1 MNGRTGIYALSAL
14 FVGLSA
20 VGCGR
25 HQRTIYVPNQTA
37 AGATTPSQ
45 PIATPGSGTPVLPGG
60 TIGAPGSG
68 SVGLPSSG
76 TSAPPVA
83 AVSLE
88 ALPGGSRRV
97 ASDAREVAVIS
108 LLARNTTG
116 ADAELSSLELR
127 AEGSLDDAS
136 GVASARLVEDV
147 DGDGRFDRAIDRAI
161 ASAGFTTDDGVASFP
176 LREPLAAGASLRLLV
191 TLDLTGAGRVN
202 DTLRLRLEASALA
215 ASGPGG
221 QPARTAVL
229 ESAGAT
235 LAIGRWVEPHLAFK
249 TPGDGLSPKAVVD
262 TNGNTHVSL
271 SQNYNFNSDVWY
283 SFFDGRSYSPV
294 FDVSRSSATSWN
306 QDLAVEGGIPY
317 LAWEAWDTRFSDYG
331 IRFARFDAG
340 NFSWT
345 QTEDVSGAPGV
356 AARIA
361 VTGGNVHV
369 VWAERGAT
377 TAIKHRAKVNGQWT
391 AIAEISSAAFSNG
404 VRVETPALVVA
415 DSGEVFAA
423 WAENGFGTSEL
434 RGRWISPTGHYGMLE
449 TVASAPQQVE
459 RPVLL
464 RDGADLH
471 VSYEWG
477 GEVYLAQRTNN
488 AWLPGNNV
496 SNSIG
501 ASSES
506 ALVVHGGAVHVFW
519 IEDES
524 NGGPTSTHVAHAVAV
539 GGAFSKPELLTRGPG
554 ARSYPTAVSEG
565 TRLKVLWQDWSLGRQ
580 LIFNTWTEPGGLEAP
595 RAVARPGAEPDRPS
609 GVRARD
615 GALAVAYALDA
626 GGNGEIY
633 VQVEDGPAL
642 GFQAAENVSQSA
654 TGSYK
659 PSIAATSSR
668 SLWVA
673 WEESAAAGFEV
684 QIAERTP
691 TGWSTPAALSSAT
704 PAYAPALSGQGERLS
719 AVWTER
725 VASGQHALMLRER
738 VGGAWGPAASIAA
751 GTSASA
757 WAPSLTHTAR
767 GDRVAAFEREERGRR
782 EVWVA
787 TVQGTGVQGIRV
799 DVAAVASS
807 SAGQYAP
814 RVAARGEEVFVAWAE
829 DGKVLVARRAPGA
842 MSFDPPETLSQG
854 SSWSVDLAVS
864 GDEVLV
870 TWEQW
875 QGNQARP
882 THARLTSAGW
892 TQPAAH
898 DLKAVSGRRT
908 AAISAGAGAFDLLW
922 TEPDG
927 LVIRQR
933 RGS

>member
-1 MNGRTGIYALSAL
+1 MTGRTGIGALSAL
-14 FVGLSA
+14 FVALSA
-20 VGCGR
+20 IGCGR

-37 AGATTPSQ
+37 PGATTPSA
-45 PIATPGSGTPVLPGG
+45 PIATPGSGTPALPGG
-60 TIGAPGSG
+60 AIGAPSSG
-68 SVGLPSSG
+68 SVGAPASG
-76 TSAPPVA
+76 TSAPPLA

-108 LLARNTTG
+108 LLARNTSA
-116 ADAELSSLELR
+116 ADAELSELKLR
-127 AEGSLDDAS
+127 AEGSLDDAR

-147 DGDGRFDRAIDRAI
+147 DGDGRFDRALDRAL
-161 ASAGFTTDDGVASFP
+161 ASAGFTLDDGEASFP
-176 LREPLAAGASLRLLV
+176 LREPLPAGASLRLLV

-202 DTLRLRLEASALA
+202 DTLRLRLEPGALSAR
-215 ASGPGG
+215 GPGG
-221 QPARTAVL
+221 QAAQTAVL
-229 ESAGAT
+229 ESVGAT
-235 LAIGRWVEPHLAFK
+235 AVVGRWVEPHEAFK
-249 TPGDGLSPKAVVD
+249 TPGDGLSPKAIVD
-262 TNGNTHVSL
+262 HNGNTHVSL
-271 SQNYNFNSDVWY
+271 SQNHNFNSDVWY

-294 FDVSRSSATSWN
+294 FDVSASSDTSWN

-317 LAWEAWDTRFSDYG
+317 LAWEAWDSRFSDYA

-340 NFSWT
+340 NFTWT
-345 QTEDVSGAPGV
+345 ASEDVSGAPGV
-356 AARIA
+356 GARIA
-361 VTGGNVHV
+361 VSGGNVHV
-369 VWAERGAT
+369 VWAERGVT
-377 TAIKHRAKVNGQWT
+377 TAIKHRVRTNGQWG
-391 AIAEISSAAFSNG
+391 AIAEISSAATASG

-415 DSGEVFAA
+415 DTGEVFAA
-423 WAENGFGTSEL
+423 WAENGFGASEL
-434 RGRWISPTGHYGMLE
+434 RGRWISPSGQYGALE

-464 RDGADLH
+464 RAGADLH
-471 VSYEWG
+471 VAYEWG
-477 GEVYLAQRTNN
+477 GEVYLAQRPSSQN
-488 AWLPGNNV
+488 AWLPGSNV
-496 SNSIG
+496 SNSSG
-501 ASSES
+501 SSSES

-539 GGAFSKPELLTRGPG
+539 GGAFSQAELLTRGPG
-554 ARSYPTAVSEG
+554 ARSYPTAISEG

-580 LIFNTWTEPGGLEAP
+580 RIFTSWTEPGGLEAP
-595 RAVARPGAEPDRPS
+595 RAVARPGAEPNRPS
-609 GVRARD
+609 GTRARD
-615 GALAVAYALDA
+615 GALAVSYALDA
-626 GGNGEIY
+626 GGNGEVY
-633 VQVEDGPAL
+633 VQVEDGPAT

-659 PSIAATSSR
+659 PSIAAIGSR

-691 TGWSTPAALSSAT
+691 SGWSSPATLSSAT
-704 PAYAPALSGQGERLS
+704 PAYAPALSGRGERLS

-725 VASGQHALMLRER
+725 TPAGQHALMLRER
-738 VGGAWGPAASIAA
+738 AGGAWGPAASIAA

-767 GDRVAAFEREERGRR
+767 GDRVAAFEREEQGRR

-787 TVQGTGVQGIRV
+787 TLDAGGAVSL
-799 DVAAVASS
+799 AAVASA

-829 DGKVLVARRAPGA
+829 DGRVLVARRAPGA
-842 MSFDPPETLSQG
+842 QTFDPPETLSQG
-854 SSWSVDLAVS
+854 ASWSVDLAVS

-875 QGNQARP
+875 QGTEARP
-882 THARLTSAGW
+882 THARLTGAGW
-892 TQPAAH
+892 TQPLAH
-898 DLKAVSGRRT
+898 DLQAVSGRRT
-908 AAISAGAGAFDLLW
+908 AAVPAGAGAFDLLW

-927 LVIRQR
+927 LVIRQQ
-933 RGS
+933 RGN